1 MNTIIDI
8 VRSIKAALLGALG
21 NAQTARPAP
30 ARVKLATR
38 NGYGNNDADPPRS

>member
-1 MNTIIDI
+1 MNTITDI
-8 VRSIKAALLGALG
+8 VRRITAAFLGALG
-21 NAQTARPAP
+21 NTQATRPAP

>member
-8 VRSIKAALLGALG
+8 VRSIKAALLGDLG
-21 NAQTARPAP
+21 GAQTVRPAP

-38 NGYGNNDADPPRS
+38 NGYGDDGIPPPRP